1 MGCIIKNI
9 SDWSVL
15 SLSEPIEELD
25 GKKVKNLRIK
35 RVGEDVFLIADY

>member
-1 MGCIIKNI
+1 MGCIKKNI

-25 GKKVKNLRIK
+25 GKKIKNPRIK
-35 RVGEDVFLIADY
+35 RVGDDVFLIADY